1 MAQVV
6 LALEMD
12 VQGPVQIVVIVA
24 ILLVRCQANIFHFYN
39 SSPETAQWWRMVGL
53 VLKKRMAVRCC
64 LL

>member
-6 LALEMD
+6 FALEMD

-39 SSPETAQWWRMVGL
+39 SSPKTAQWWRMVGL
-53 VLKKRMAVRCC
+53 VLIKRMAVRCC